1 MHLPTVSNAD
11 GFLRHIRACQSA
23 ELPGR
28 RLPFRIGNHQVGWLL
43 PEFADALTIFPEIAY
58 SDDAVRLS
66 DPASLPRIARDLAD
80 QGHFRW
86 RYEAFDVRADPAG
99 PVIAQLDRGA
109 LPAFGVFAA
118 GVHVNG
124 LVKRAGAL
132 HVWIARRAADKM
144 TDPGKLDHITAGGV
158 SAGMTPEQTLA
169 KEAEEE
175 AAMPATLACR
185 ACHVATISYAMVRP
199 EGLRRDLLYCY
210 DLELPAAFCPHAS
223 DGEVEAFELW
233 PISRVLTA
241 VRETDDFKF
250 NVNLVLIDLFL
261 RRGLIEGHEAVGLR
275 RALDRGRI

>member
-1 MHLPTVSNAD
+1 MHLPIVSYAD

-43 PEFADALTIFPEIAY
+43 PEFADALTTYPEIAY
-58 SDDAVRLS
+58 PGDAVQLK
-66 DPASLPRIARDLAD
+66 DPAALPRIARDLAD
-80 QGHFRW
+80 QGHYRW
-86 RYEAFDVRADPAG
+86 RHEAFDVRTHPAG

-124 LVKRAGAL
+124 LVEHASGL

-158 SAGMTPEQTLA
+158 SAGLTPEETLT

-175 AAMPATLACR
+175 AAMPAALASR

-261 RRGLIEGHEAVGLR
+261 RRGLIEDHEAVGLR